1 MHDKAK
7 QCSIQIASSKNVS
20 SLRWWWRAFQWTT
33 RHTDILRVTNVVC
46 TPYCSPL
53 IGVRVVHLFKSILYC
68 ILNCTVLFYS
78 VLYSSIAN
86 KYRTEGDLRDG
97 HTSSDGERDC

>member
-1 MHDKAK
+1 MSRH
-7 QCSIQIASSKNVS
+7 CSGGGERSNGRQDIQTFFA
-20 SLRWWWRAFQWTT
+20 
-33 RHTDILRVTNVVC
+33 C

-53 IGVRVVHLFKSILYC
+53 IVIRVVHLFKSILYC